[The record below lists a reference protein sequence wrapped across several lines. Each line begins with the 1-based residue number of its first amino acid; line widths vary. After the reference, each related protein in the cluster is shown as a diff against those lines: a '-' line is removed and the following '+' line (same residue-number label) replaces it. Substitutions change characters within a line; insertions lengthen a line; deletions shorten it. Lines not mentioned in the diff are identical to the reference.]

1 MASESLVYTT
11 ACSSLS
17 LHWLCC
23 KGRVGRLYCIGYEA
37 SHAATGRQKR
47 EGGATYQKYHVS
59 WWIER
64 GYSNH
69 GPWELLLS
77 VDRRS
82 VGRER
87 YTVFVMGVLLSFYTK
102 SLYYLFCD
110 PLSESNSRDF
120 KLPVHGRQ
128 FMLFIRSVSVS
139 LLILCFLDIPLWLGD
154 FK

>member
-23 KGRVGRLYCIGYEA
+23 KGRVGRLYRLWSQSCSYRPTEEG
-37 SHAATGRQKR
+37 
-47 EGGATYQKYHVS
+47 GGATYQKYHVS

-102 SLYYLFCD
+102 SLYYLFCE

-139 LLILCFLDIPLWLGD
+139 LLILCFLDIPLCLGD